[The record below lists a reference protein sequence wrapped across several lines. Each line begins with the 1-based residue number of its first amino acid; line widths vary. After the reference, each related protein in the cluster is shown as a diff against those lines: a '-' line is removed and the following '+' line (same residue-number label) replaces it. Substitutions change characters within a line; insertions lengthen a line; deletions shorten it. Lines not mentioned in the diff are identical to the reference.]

1 MSSER
6 RHAAKIPGEHAARRP
21 GRGAV
26 GIACAAACLA
36 LLAACVTAMARGQA
50 DETAAGLTIEVEPGA
65 LTLETG
71 ETAQLTATVRDASG
85 AVVDDA
91 AVVYYSRAR
100 RSVGVTR
107 TGRVEAY
114 RPGEFTLVV
123 LVPTNP
129 NDRSRRPDA
138 RALVEVP
145 VTVPLPPIA
154 EVAFTEVPDTFYA
167 GTQPR
172 LGVVVTD
179 TAGARRDDVPVT
191 FSTGD
196 PSVATIDRFGFLS
209 LRGAGRVAVTAA
221 VDTERDV
228 LTLEVVENP
237 VAALELRV
245 GAETART
252 GDVLRFTAVATDAS
266 GREVPGVPVRYAVG
280 GETAPAIVAAGAP
293 AQIAADGRFVAE
305 RSGTYTVIA
314 TAGTHTATRTVS
326 IEPRDVARDVE
337 VVGRG
342 RVLDRRSSDL
352 WVWEGTDGR
361 DYAIT
366 GTWGADGHTYFWDVT
381 DPAAIEKVNEVQVD
395 ARTVNDVKVSAD
407 GELAV
412 IGREGASNRRN
423 GIVVLGAGN
432 PREGVPVLSEFTSQL
447 TGGVHNLFV
456 DGNHVYALS
465 AGRRYDV
472 IDIEDPR
479 NPERV
484 GRFELETQGHSVHD
498 VWVSD
503 GIAFSSNWTDGVVAV
518 DVGGGGR
525 GGTPERPVE
534 LGRYAYPNG
543 WNHAA
548 FPYRSQSTGKFYLF
562 AGDEAYPYGG
572 LANDAEDAQLPFRTA
587 GWIHVIDWSDWD
599 NPQEVARY
607 QVPEAGSHN
616 IWVEDDIM
624 YVGFYYPGG
633 LRVVDV
639 SGELMGDLYRQGREI
654 ARFVPFDP
662 EGFAPNAPFVWGPQ
676 PYKGHVF
683 FTDYNSGLWAV
694 RLEEKTGPGRVIGEP
709 Q

>member
-1 MSSER
+1 M
-6 RHAAKIPGEHAARRP
+6 ARS
-21 GRGAV
+21 ASCV
-26 GIACAAACLA
+26 FLLLACAALM
-36 LLAACVTAMARGQA
+36 VRGQGG
-50 DETAAGLTIEVEPGA
+50 DTPAGLRIEVDPGA
-65 LTLETG
+65 LRLEIG
-71 ETAQLTATVRDASG
+71 EAAQLSATVRDAAG

-91 AVVYYSRAR
+91 TVVYYSRAR
-100 RSVGVTR
+100 RSVSVTR

-114 RPGEFTLVV
+114 RPGEFTLIA

-129 NDRSRRPDA
+129 GDRSRRPDA
-138 RALVEVP
+138 RARVEIP
-145 VTVPLPPIA
+145 VTVPLPPIS
-154 EVAFTEVPDTFYA
+154 EVAFSRVPSVFYA
-167 GTQPR
+167 GTRPR
-172 LGVVVTD
+172 LQVAVTD
-179 TAGARRDDVPVT
+179 TAGARREDVPVMFAT
-191 FSTGD
+191 SD
-196 PSVATIDRFGFLS
+196 AAVASIDRFGFLT
-209 LRGAGRVAVTAA
+209 LREAGRVTVTAS
-221 VDTERDV
+221 VDTESDALTIDV
-228 LTLEVVENP
+228 EDNP
-237 VAALELRV
+237 VASLALEV
-245 GAETART
+245 GADAART
-252 GDVLRFTAVATDAS
+252 GDVLRFTAVAADAR
-266 GREVPGVPVRYAVG
+266 GRPVPGVPVRFAVG

-293 AQIAADGRFVAE
+293 AHIAADGRFVAE

-342 RVLDRRSSDL
+342 KVLDRRSSDL

-361 DYAIT
+361 DYALT

-381 DPAAIEKVNEVQVD
+381 DPANIEKVNEVQVD

-412 IGREGASNRRN
+412 ISREGASNRRN
-423 GIVVLGAGN
+423 GFVVLGAGN
-432 PREGVPVLSEFTSQL
+432 PREGVPVLSEFTNQL
-447 TGGVHNLFV
+447 TGGVHNVFV
-456 DGNHVYALS
+456 DGHHVYALS
-465 AGRRYDV
+465 AGRRYDIV
-472 IDIEDPR
+472 SIEDPR

-548 FPYRSQSTGKFYLF
+548 YPYRSESTGKFYVF

-572 LANDAEDAQLPFRTA
+572 LANAPEDAQLPFRTA

-616 IWVEDDIM
+616 IWVEDDIL
-624 YVGFYYPGG
+624 YVGYYYPGG

-654 ARFVPFDP
+654 ARFVPFEPD
-662 EGFAPNAPFVWGPQ
+662 GFAPNAPFVWGPQ
-676 PYKGHVF
+676 PYKGHIF

>member
-1 MSSER
+1 MAVASSC
-6 RHAAKIPGEHAARRP
+6 AALLL
-21 GRGAV
+21 
-26 GIACAAACLA
+26 ACAALVTSGQEDESPIGLA
-36 LLAACVTAMARGQA
+36 IDVAP
-50 DETAAGLTIEVEPGA
+50 EA
-65 LTLETG
+65 LTLAIG
-71 ETAQLTATVRDASG
+71 ETAQLSATVRDAGG

-91 AVVYYSRAR
+91 RVVYYSRAR
-100 RSVGVTR
+100 RSVSVTR

-114 RPGEFTLVV
+114 RPGEFTLIA
-123 LVPTNP
+123 LVPSNP
-129 NDRSRRPDA
+129 GDRSRRPDA
-138 RALVEVP
+138 RARVEIP

-154 EVAFTEVPDTFYA
+154 EVAFTEVPDVFYA
-167 GTQPR
+167 GTRPR
-172 LGVVVTD
+172 LDVAVTD
-179 TAGARRDDVPVT
+179 TVGARRDDVPVT
-191 FSTGD
+191 FGTSD
-196 PSVATIDRFGFLS
+196 PAVATLDRFGFLA
-209 LRGAGRVAVTAA
+209 LLDTGTVTVTAA
-221 VDTERDV
+221 VAAERDAM
-228 LTLEVVENP
+228 TIDVVENP
-237 VAALELRV
+237 VASLVLEV
-245 GAETART
+245 GTDMART
-252 GDVLRFTAVATDAS
+252 GDVLRFTAVAADAG
-266 GREVPGVPVRYAVG
+266 GREVPGVPVRFAVG

-293 AQIAADGRFVAE
+293 AQIDADGRFVAE

-342 RVLDRRSSDL
+342 KVLDRRSSDL

-366 GTWGADGHTYFWDVT
+366 GTWGAEGHTYFWDVT
-381 DPAAIEKVNEVQVD
+381 DPANIEKVNEVQVD

-412 IGREGASNRRN
+412 ITREGASNRRN
-423 GIVVLGAGN
+423 GFVVLGAGN
-432 PREGVPVLSEFTSQL
+432 PREGVPVLSEFTNQL
-447 TGGVHNLFV
+447 TGGVHNVFV
-456 DGNHVYALS
+456 DGDHVYALS
-465 AGRRYDV
+465 AGRRYDIV
-472 IDIEDPR
+472 DIEDPR

-503 GIAFSSNWTDGVVAV
+503 GIAFSSNWSDGVVAV

-572 LANDAEDAQLPFRTA
+572 LANDAEEAQLPFRTA

-599 NPQEVARY
+599 HPREVARY

-616 IWVEDDIM
+616 IWVEDDIL

-654 ARFVPFDP
+654 ARFVPFEP

-676 PYKGHVF
+676 PYKGHIF

-694 RLEEKTGPGRVIGEP
+694 RLDEKTGPGRVIGEP
-709 Q
+709 R

>member
-1 MSSER
+1 MPGGCAER
-6 RHAAKIPGEHAARRP
+6 WP

-26 GIACAAACLA
+26 RIACAAACVGLV
-36 LLAACVTAMARGQA
+36 AACVALAARGQA
-50 DETAAGLTIEVEPGA
+50 SQTPSGLTIEVEPGA
-65 LTLETG
+65 LALEIG
-71 ETAQLTATVRDASG
+71 ETAQLTATVRDG
-85 AVVDDA
+85 AGEVVDDA
-91 AVVYYSRAR
+91 TVVYYSRAR

-107 TGRVEAY
+107 TGRVEAH
-114 RPGEFTLVV
+114 RPGEFTLIV
-123 LVPTNP
+123 LVPVNP
-129 NDRSRRPDA
+129 GDRSRRPDA
-138 RALVEVP
+138 RARVEVP

-154 EVAFTEVPDTFYA
+154 EVAFTEVPGTFYA

-172 LGVVVTD
+172 LDVVVTD
-179 TAGARRDDVPVT
+179 TAGARRDDVPVA
-191 FSTGD
+191 FSSSD
-196 PSVATIDRFGFLS
+196 AAVATIDRFGFLA
-209 LRGAGRVAVTAA
+209 LRAPGTATVTAA
-221 VDTERDV
+221 VDTESDA

-237 VAALELRV
+237 VAALELEV
-245 GAETART
+245 GAESART

-314 TAGTHTATRTVS
+314 TVGTHTATRTVS

-366 GTWGADGHTYFWDVT
+366 GTWGADGHTYFWDVS
-381 DPAAIEKVNEVQVD
+381 DPANIEKVNEVQVD

-432 PREGVPVLSEFTSQL
+432 PREGVPVLSEFTNQL

-456 DGNHVYALS
+456 DGDHVYALS
-465 AGRRYDV
+465 AGRRYD
-472 IDIEDPR
+472 IISLADPR
-479 NPERV
+479 SPERV

-503 GIAFSSNWTDGVVAV
+503 GIAFSSNWSDGVVAV

-572 LANDAEDAQLPFRTA
+572 LANDADDAQLPFRTA

-676 PYKGHVF
+676 PYKGHIF

>member
-1 MSSER
+1 M
-6 RHAAKIPGEHAARRP
+6 ARS
-21 GRGAV
+21 ASCLV
-26 GIACAAACLA
+26 LLLACAALM
-36 LLAACVTAMARGQA
+36 VRGQG
-50 DETAAGLTIEVEPGA
+50 DDTPAGLSIEVDPGA
-65 LTLETG
+65 LTLEIG
-71 ETAQLTATVRDASG
+71 ETVQLSATVRDAGG

-91 AVVYYSRAR
+91 TVVYYSRAR
-100 RSVGVTR
+100 RSVSVTR
-107 TGRVEAY
+107 RGRVEAY
-114 RPGEFTLVV
+114 RPGEFTLIV
-123 LVPTNP
+123 LVPSNP
-129 NDRSRRPDA
+129 GDRSRRPAA
-138 RALVEVP
+138 RARVEIP
-145 VTVPLPPIA
+145 VTVPLPPIS
-154 EVAFTEVPDTFYA
+154 EVAFDQVPPVFYA

-172 LGVVVTD
+172 LQVAVTD

-191 FSTGD
+191 FATSD
-196 PSVATIDRFGFLS
+196 AAVASIDRFGFLT
-209 LRGAGRVAVTAA
+209 LRDAGTVTVTAS
-221 VDTERDV
+221 VDTEGDV
-228 LTLEVVENP
+228 LEIEIEENP
-237 VAALELRV
+237 VTSLALEV
-245 GAETART
+245 GADSART
-252 GDVLRFTAVATDAS
+252 GDVLRFRAVARDAR
-266 GREVPGVPVRYAVG
+266 GTEVAGVPVRFAVG
-280 GETAPAIVAAGAP
+280 GETAPAIIAAGAP

-305 RSGTYTVIA
+305 RSGTYTVVA
-314 TAGTHTATRTVS
+314 TAGTHAAARTVS
-326 IEPRDVARDVE
+326 IEPRDVTREVE

-342 RVLDRRSSDL
+342 KVLDRRSSDL

-361 DYAIT
+361 DYALT

-381 DPAAIEKVNEVQVD
+381 DPANIEKVNEVQVD

-412 IGREGASNRRN
+412 ISREGASNRRN
-423 GIVVLGAGN
+423 GFVVVGVGN
-432 PREGVPVLSEFTSQL
+432 PREGVPVLSEFTDQL
-447 TGGVHNLFV
+447 TGGVHNAFV
-456 DGNHVYALS
+456 AEDHVYALS
-465 AGRRYDV
+465 AGRRYDIV
-472 IDIEDPR
+472 SIEDPR

-572 LANDAEDAQLPFRTA
+572 LANDADDAQLPFRTA

-599 NPQEVARY
+599 HPQEVARY

-616 IWVEDDIM
+616 IWVEDDVL
-624 YVGFYYPGG
+624 YVGYYYPGG

-654 ARFVPFDP
+654 ARFVPFEPD
-662 EGFAPNAPFVWGPQ
+662 GFAPNAPFVWGPQ

-709 Q
+709 R